1 MVSKLTRNDRTKMQ
15 HLFWCPNDKKE
26 TIKQD
31 KLDYEIYSTSQNT
44 FDSMEED
51 SIISKVSQTQKTEN
65 KTEDKK
71 TNLFPYKFEWKGP
84 GNNVVLAGSFLENW
98 KKYEPLKKNISTG
111 SFERIEYLSKTRHYF
126 KFIVDNKWM
135 CSNLY
140 YTIKDKSNNI
150 NNFIDLTN
158 YIPSEEL
165 FQEDIYHKNDKKEEK
180 ISNSNLHKKTII
192 FGKKNEYN
200 FNSKYKYSRLLKD
213 LNSIPPSIISSFKPS
228 FKIDYISNQNKI
240 KKVTKK
246 NWLKYKIKNG
256 LTDNKTYKKIF
267 PCPYDKLMHF
277 CLNIN
282 NIKSDYKTYI
292 KTCATVRNKHKN
304 LTVVYYKPKPNE
316 ETDYY

>member
-1 MVSKLTRNDRTKMQ
+1 MVSKITRNDRTKMQ
-15 HLFWCPNDKKE
+15 HLCWCPNEQKE
-26 TIKQD
+26 SNKQD

-44 FDSMEED
+44 FDDSMEED
-51 SIISKVSQTQKTEN
+51 SIISKVPQKNEN

-71 TNLFPYKFEWKGP
+71 RNLFPYKFEWKGP

-213 LNSIPPSIISSFKPS
+213 LNSTAPSIISSFKPS

-267 PCPYDKLMHF
+267 PCPHDKLMHF

-282 NIKSDYKTYI
+282 NIKNDYKTYI

>member
-15 HLFWCPNDKKE
+15 HLCWCPNNKKE
-26 TIKQD
+26 LNKKD
-31 KLDYEIYSTSQNT
+31 KFDYEIYSTSQNT

-51 SIISKVSQTQKTEN
+51 SIISEVTQKTEK
-65 KTEDKK
+65 KTEGKNI
-71 TNLFPYKFEWKGP
+71 NLFPYKFEWKGP
-84 GNNVVLAGSFLENW
+84 GNIVVLAGNFLENW
-98 KKYEPLKKNISTG
+98 KKYEPLKKNTITG
-111 SFERIEYLSKTRHYF
+111 SFEKIVYLPKTRHYF

-158 YIPSEEL
+158 YIPPEDLIKKEL
-165 FQEDIYHKNDKKEEK
+165 NNINDVKEEK
-180 ISNSNLHKKTII
+180 IINSSLHKKPII
-192 FGKKNEYN
+192 FGKKNDYN
-200 FNSKYKYSRLLKD
+200 FNSKYKYSRYLKD
-213 LNSIPPSIISSFKPS
+213 LNSTPPSVISSFKPS
-228 FKIDYISNQNKI
+228 FKIDCISNQNKI

-246 NWLKYKIKNG
+246 KWLKYKIKNDF
-256 LTDNKTYKKIF
+256 TDNKTYKKIF
-267 PCPYDKLMHF
+267 PFSHEKLMHF

-282 NIKSDYKTYI
+282 NIKNDYKTYI
-292 KTCATVRNKHKN
+292 KTSVTIRNKHKN

>member
-1 MVSKLTRNDRTKMQ
+1 MVSKLTKNDRTKMQ
-15 HLFWCPNDKKE
+15 HLCWCPNDKKE
-26 TIKQD
+26 SKKQD
-31 KLDYEIYSTSQNT
+31 KIDYEIYSTSQNT
-44 FDSMEED
+44 FESMDED
-51 SIISKVSQTQKTEN
+51 SIISEIPQKIEK

-71 TNLFPYKFEWKGP
+71 QNLFPYKFEWKGP
-84 GNNVVLAGSFLENW
+84 GNNVVLTGSFLENW
-98 KKYEPLKKNISTG
+98 KKYEPLKKNVSTG

-180 ISNSNLHKKTII
+180 IINSNLHKKTII

-213 LNSIPPSIISSFKPS
+213 LNSTPPSIISSFKPS

-267 PCPYDKLMHF
+267 PCPHDKLMHF

-282 NIKSDYKTYI
+282 NIKNDYKTYI
-292 KTCATVRNKHKN
+292 KACATVRNKHKN
-304 LTVVYYKPKPNE
+304 LTVVYYKPKPTE
-316 ETDYY
+316 EEMDYY

>member
-1 MVSKLTRNDRTKMQ
+1 
-15 HLFWCPNDKKE
+15 
-26 TIKQD
+26 
-31 KLDYEIYSTSQNT
+31 
-44 FDSMEED
+44 MEED
-51 SIISKVSQTQKTEN
+51 SIISEVTQKTEN

-71 TNLFPYKFEWKGP
+71 QNLFPYKFEWKGP
-84 GNNVVLAGSFLENW
+84 GNNVVLTGSFLENW
-98 KKYEPLKKNISTG
+98 KKYEPLKKNVSTG

-140 YTIKDKSNNI
+140 YTIKDKSNNL

-158 YIPSEEL
+158 YIPP
-165 FQEDIYHKNDKKEEK
+165 EDLIKRDIDNKNGKKEEK
-180 ISNSNLHKKTII
+180 INNSNLNKKTII

-213 LNSIPPSIISSFKPS
+213 LNSTAPSIISSFKPS
-228 FKIDYISNQNKI
+228 FRIDYISNQNKI

-267 PCPYDKLMHF
+267 PCPHDKLLHF

-282 NIKSDYKTYI
+282 NIKNDYKTYI